1 LNNGAPTYQ
10 DAQAWVLAW
19 QKKLHRWSVEDRTR
33 IYPDLFNLIHD
44 PRTLQVAWQHLRAN
58 RGSKTAGIDGETRFY
73 VETRLGTDRF
83 LQMLREELKAGTY
96 RPRPVREK
104 GIPKKSGKIRYLGI
118 PTLRDR
124 VVQQA
129 LRMVLEPIF
138 EAGFY
143 TSSYGYRPKRRAQ
156 DAIEEIYHFAM
167 PHSGYGWIVE
177 GDIRGCFDNVDH
189 ALLLREI
196 RERIAD
202 RKVVRLVVLILKAGV
217 MTELGSYRRSITG
230 TPQGGIASPLLSNVY
245 LSILDRHFEKRWQET
260 CRYKNYRQHL
270 RRKGVATY
278 RLVRFADDFVLLV
291 KGTKEQAETLKQE
304 TAEFIRTELL
314 MELSLEKTRVT
325 SIREG
330 FNFLGHRIVMRQSRV
345 DNKEVLLTLPSKPS
359 LQTVKDRIKE
369 LTSRGT
375 TSQSLEQLLAQLNP
389 VLRGWSYYFRFDAA
403 KRTLAYLD
411 YYAWQRVFCWMRV
424 KHPHRGVKALR
435 RKYFPT
441 WEFKEGKQTLFRPS
455 KVPVER
461 YLYRGARI
469 PNPWSDGLPA
479 TSQPEWNESQRL
491 ESLERRCSRDADG
504 EPDA

>member
-1 LNNGAPTYQ
+1 MNNGAPTQ
-10 DAQAWVLAW
+10 EDANGWVLTW
-19 QKKLHRWSVEDRTR
+19 QKKLHRWSVENRMRT
-33 IYPDLFNLIHD
+33 YPDLFNLIHD

-58 RGSKTAGIDGETRFY
+58 RGSRTAGVDGETRHY

-83 LQMLREELKAGTY
+83 LLKLREELKAGTY

-124 VVQQA
+124 VAQQS

-156 DAIEEIYHFAM
+156 DAIGEIYHFTT
-167 PHSGYGWIVE
+167 PHSGYEWIVE

-189 ALLLREI
+189 RLLLREI
-196 RERIAD
+196 RKRITD
-202 RKVVRLVVLILKAGV
+202 RRIFRLVTLILKAGV
-217 MTELGSYRRSITG
+217 MTELGNYRRTITG
-230 TPQGGIASPLLSNVY
+230 TPQGGIASPLLANVY
-245 LSILDRHFEKRWQET
+245 LSILDRHFETRWQVMS
-260 CRYKNYRQHL
+260 RYPGSRQCL

-278 RLVRFADDFVLLV
+278 RLVRFADDFVLIV
-291 KGTKEQAETLKQE
+291 KGTKEQAEALKQE
-304 TAEFIRTELL
+304 TADFLRTELL

-325 SIREG
+325 HIREG
-330 FNFLGHRIVMRQSRV
+330 FNFLGHRIILRQNRAQNE
-345 DNKEVLLTLPSKPS
+345 DVLLTLPSKPS
-359 LQTVKDRIKE
+359 LQAVKERIKE
-369 LTSRGT
+369 LTSRET
-375 TSQSLEQLLAQLNP
+375 TSQSLEQILAQLNP

-411 YYAWQRVFCWMRV
+411 YYAWRRVWLWMRK
-424 KHPHRGVKALR
+424 KHPTRGAKVLR
-435 RKYFPT
+435 RKYVPD
-441 WEFKEGKQTLFRPS
+441 WQFKEGKQSLFRPS

-469 PNPWSDGLPA
+469 PNPWSDGL
-479 TSQPEWNESQRL
+479 SENGQPGWDESRRL
-491 ESLERRCSRDADG
+491 ESLENHCSR
-504 EPDA
+504 

>member
-1 LNNGAPTYQ
+1 LNNGAPTQ
-10 DAQAWVLAW
+10 DAQVWVLAW

-33 IYPDLFNLIHD
+33 IYPDLFNLIHN
-44 PRTLQVAWQHLRAN
+44 PRTLQVAWQHLRTN
-58 RGSKTAGIDGETRFY
+58 RGSKTAGIDGETRY
-73 VETRLGTDRF
+73 HVETRLGTERF
-83 LQMLREELKAGTY
+83 LEQLREELKTGTY
-96 RPRPVREK
+96 RPQPVREK

-143 TSSYGYRPKRRAQ
+143 PSSYGYRPRRRAQ
-156 DAIEEIYHFAM
+156 DAIGEIYHFAM
-167 PHSGYGWIVE
+167 PHSGYEWIVE
-177 GDIRGCFDNVDH
+177 GDIRACFDNIGH
-189 ALLLREI
+189 PFLLREI
-196 RERIAD
+196 RKRVVD
-202 RKVVRLVVLILKAGV
+202 RKILRLVVLFLKAGV
-217 MTELGSYRRSITG
+217 MTELGAYRKTITG
-230 TPQGGIASPLLSNVY
+230 TPQGGIASPLLANVY
-245 LSILDRHFEKRWQET
+245 LSILDHHFEQRWQEMS
-260 CRYKNYRQHL
+260 RYKGNRQYL

-304 TAEFIRTELL
+304 TAEFLRTELL

-325 SIREG
+325 HIREG
-330 FNFLGHRIVMRQSRV
+330 FNFLGHRILLRQNRAQ
-345 DNKEVLLTLPSKPS
+345 KEDVLLTLPSKPS
-359 LQTVKDRIKE
+359 LQTVKGRIKE

-375 TSQSLEQLLAQLNP
+375 TSLSLEQLLARLNP

-411 YYAWQRVFCWMRV
+411 YYAWQRVFRWMRK
-424 KHPHRGVKALR
+424 KHPHRGVRALR
-435 RKYFPT
+435 RKYFPD
-441 WEFKEGKQTLFRPS
+441 WQFKEGKQTLFRPS

-469 PNPWSDGLPA
+469 PNPWSEERRAMPSLG
-479 TSQPEWNESQRL
+479 WNESQRL
-491 ESLERRCSRDADG
+491 ESLEHRCSRQTDG

>member
-1 LNNGAPTYQ
+1 
-10 DAQAWVLAW
+10 
-19 QKKLHRWSVEDRTR
+19 VEDRTR
-33 IYPDLFNLIHD
+33 AYPDLFNLIHD
-44 PRTLQVAWQHLRAN
+44 PRTLQVAWQHLKAN
-58 RGSKTAGIDGETRFY
+58 KGSKTAGIDGVTRHF
-73 VETRLGTDRF
+73 VEARLGTDRF
-83 LQMLREELKAGTY
+83 LQMLREELKTGTY

-104 GIPKKSGKIRYLGI
+104 GIPKKSGKTRYLGI

-156 DAIEEIYHFAM
+156 DAIAEIYHFAI
-167 PHSGYGWIVE
+167 PHSGYEWIVE

-189 ALLLREI
+189 ILLLREV
-196 RERIAD
+196 RQRITD
-202 RKVVRLVVLILKAGV
+202 RKVLRLVTLILNAGV
-217 MTELGSYRRSITG
+217 MTELGSYRRTITG

-245 LSILDRHFEKRWQET
+245 LSILDRHFETRWQAMS
-260 CRYKNYRQHL
+260 RYKGSRQYL
-270 RRKGVATY
+270 QRQGVATY

-291 KGTKEQAETLKQE
+291 KGTKEQTEALKQE
-304 TAEFIRTELL
+304 TAEFIRTELR

-325 SIREG
+325 HIRDG
-330 FNFLGHRIVMRQSRV
+330 FNFLGHRIILHRSLAQ
-345 DNKEVLLTLPSKPS
+345 DKDVLLTLPSKPS
-359 LQTVKDRIKE
+359 LQSVMNRIKE
-369 LTSRGT
+369 LTTRDT
-375 TSQSLEQLLAQLNP
+375 TSQSLEQILAQVNP

-411 YYAWQRVFCWMRV
+411 YYAWRRVFRWMCE
-424 KHPHRGVKALR
+424 KHPTRGVKELR
-435 RKYFPT
+435 RKYFPD
-441 WEFKEGKQTLFRPS
+441 WEFKEGRQTLFRPS

-469 PNPWSDGLPA
+469 PNPWSDTLP
-479 TSQPEWNESQRL
+479 TSAQPGWDESRRL
-491 ESLERRCSRDADG
+491 ESLENRCSRHADG